1 MCSRVERRTAQT
13 RPSQSARVMRRILT
27 TPGGWKEGWA
37 YYSPKAVGKQAQH
50 KAPEVFPPPR
60 RAPPLSPGSRDVSR
74 GVIRKTFGVFPT
86 VAAGQRDPLGVTAC
100 RRGQWVDVGCE

>member
-1 MCSRVERRTAQT
+1 MCSTVERRTAQT

-60 RAPPLSPGSRDVSR
+60 RAPPLSPGSRDCLR
-74 GVIRKTFGVFPT
+74 GAIRKTFGVFPT
-86 VAAGQRDPLGVTAC
+86 LAAVRLDPLGVTGFG
-100 RRGQWVDVGCE
+100 RG